1 MHKRGSQAQA
11 ALHVAL
17 PPLLAGML
25 LTLALGI
32 VACTPLPTPPSR
44 VVVVADGQRQAVET
58 QAPSV
63 AALLAELEITLKD
76 LDRVDPPETAQVHDG
91 MTITVTRVLE
101 RLESITNTLSF
112 RRQIVRDA
120 TVPENETRLLQA
132 GRPGIR
138 EQVYRSVW
146 EDGVLKTRT
155 LVKDEVIREPQDEIL
170 LVGERPE
177 FAVTQALTGTLVI
190 LERQDAWLV
199 RQNTASRRQLTAF
212 GDLDGRVFT
221 LSADGQRLLFSRV
234 ITGEQHF
241 NALWVISTAQADD
254 KPIPLEIYDVLWA
267 GWAPDSR
274 YFAWTTAEVSDRPPG
289 WRGRNDLWRAIF
301 TDRDILTGK
310 QQLLQPEAGGGLGWW
325 GTRYQWSPQGDRLAY
340 SRPDEVGIVEV
351 RTKQLQPLARFAPY
365 RTYSSWA
372 WNPDVAWSSEGN
384 FIATV
389 LHGPAPDGGD
399 PEDSPVFDLW
409 LLEASGAYSMQLA
422 SEVGMWTM
430 PVFSPDGETLL
441 FGEAMLPYQ
450 SHISAYRLCTLDRDG
465 SDLRCIFPAEGEPA
479 IQVPGWWWSPDQA
492 TLAFI
497 YRGNLHLLKRGE
509 RFSVPIT
516 SEGTVTTLDWQ

>member
-1 MHKRGSQAQA
+1 
-11 ALHVAL
+11 
-17 PPLLAGML
+17 
-25 LTLALGI
+25 
-32 VACTPLPTPPSR
+32 
-44 VVVVADGQRQAVET
+44 
-58 QAPSV
+58 
-63 AALLAELEITLKD
+63 
-76 LDRVDPPETAQVHDG
+76 
-91 MTITVTRVLE
+91 
-101 RLESITNTLSF
+101 
-112 RRQIVRDA
+112 
-120 TVPENETRLLQA
+120 
-132 GRPGIR
+132 
-138 EQVYRSVW
+138 
-146 EDGVLKTRT
+146 
-155 LVKDEVIREPQDEIL
+155 
-170 LVGERPE
+170 
-177 FAVTQALTGTLVI
+177 
-190 LERQDAWLV
+190 
-199 RQNTASRRQLTAF
+199 
-212 GDLDGRVFT
+212 
-221 LSADGQRLLFSRV
+221 
-234 ITGEQHF
+234 
-241 NALWVISTAQADD
+241 
-254 KPIPLEIYDVLWA
+254 
-267 GWAPDSR
+267 
-274 YFAWTTAEVSDRPPG
+274 
-289 WRGRNDLWRAIF
+289 
-301 TDRDILTGK
+301 
-310 QQLLQPEAGGGLGWW
+310 
-325 GTRYQWSPQGDRLAY
+325 
-340 SRPDEVGIVEV
+340 VGIVEV

-441 FGEAMLPYQ
+441 FGEATLPYQ